1 MNTRLHPTLALIA
14 RYWIVVLVAAILGG
28 LVAFGISRLSP
39 QSYSA
44 KATLYFSITY
54 GASGSDLNQGATY
67 AQSQM
72 LSFAELA
79 RSAQVLD
86 PVARTLDLDL
96 SAATLATMIDASTPE
111 NTVVIDLT
119 ASSSDPELAVALAN
133 ETASS
138 LTDAVRQVAPRD
150 ENSRSTVTVRTVE
163 TATLPTSPTSPNTR
177 VNVIAGVLLGLL
189 AAVLYVVLRRQ
200 FDTRIRTTDEAEWA
214 TGVPVLASVEADGE
228 GAAEGY
234 RRLRAALE
242 GSGLF
247 APRRGAKTRASTSI
261 SVTSATDGE
270 GATELA
276 IALAHALAESGR
288 SVVFAATDGTVAG
301 DPVETIVDW
310 MSPPTIVTGPAVT
323 AALAS
328 VAGSADVVIFAA
340 PDLAGSSSALTIGA
354 EVDHTLLAVGA
365 TVAHEAALTDAV
377 HQLAVAGIVPVG
389 TVLTHRPRVRTRSF
403 FTREASAR
411 NLTVLEHNNA

>member
-28 LVAFGISRLSP
+28 LVAFGVSRVSP
-39 QSYSA
+39 QVYSA

-86 PVARTLDLDL
+86 PVATALDLDL
-96 SAATLATMIDASTPE
+96 SATTLASMIDASTPE

-119 ASSSDPELAVALAN
+119 ASTSDPELSVALAN
-133 ETASS
+133 ETARS

-150 ENSRSTVTVRTVE
+150 EDDRSTVTVRTVE

-200 FDTRIRTTDEAEWA
+200 FDTRIRTTDDVEAA
-214 TGVPVLASVEADGE
+214 TGIPMLASVETDGE

-234 RRLRAALE
+234 RRLRASLE

-247 APRRGAKTRASTSI
+247 APRRGAKTRVATSI
-261 SVTSATDGE
+261 AVVSATADE

-288 SVVFAATDGTVAG
+288 SVTFAATDGTSAG
-301 DPVETIVDW
+301 EPVETLVDW
-310 MSPPTIVTGPAVT
+310 MSPPTIVTSPALT
-323 AALAS
+323 AALQA
-328 VAGSADVVIFAA
+328 VAGSADVVVFAA

-354 EVDHTLLAVGA
+354 AVDHTILAVGA
-365 TVAHEAALTDAV
+365 ARVHEAEIADTLR
-377 HQLAVAGIVPVG
+377 QLAAAGIVPIG
-389 TVLTHRPRVRTRSF
+389 SVLTHRPHVRVRRILS
-403 FTREASAR
+403 REVSAP
-411 NLTVLEHNNA
+411 NLAVLEHNNA